1 MVHIFPCKKIEL
13 ARQIKQTIT
22 VLNIVLLYFS
32 TMYCTGSCDPAATGR
47 HTGKLICQCNC
58 NKVYWK
64 FFWQEFLF
72 FSRLKGDLFLNFCAC
87 HKKTYNQENISF
99 VKGKHMYAFIKGI
112 IVKTNFYCMHS
123 SFLICTVPHP
133 DVLWYH
139 LNSMGTQKKKPKKNL
154 TLFLS
159 ISRKNSLKYSLWI
172 LKNKNIFKRHKYPSP
187 NALNIK

>member
-1 MVHIFPCKKIEL
+1 MVHIFPYKKLEL
-13 ARQIKQTIT
+13 TRQIKQTIT
-22 VLNIVLLYFS
+22 VLNIALLYFS

-58 NKVYWK
+58 NIVYWK

-87 HKKTYNQENISF
+87 HKKTYNQKNILF

-123 SFLICTVPHP
+123 SLYGHP
-133 DVLWYH
+133 KKEA
-139 LNSMGTQKKKPKKNL
+139 QKKLNTFSIYFMQKLNEI
-154 TLFLS
+154 LS
-159 ISRKNSLKYSLWI
+159 MNT
-172 LKNKNIFKRHKYPSP
+172 
-187 NALNIK
+187 